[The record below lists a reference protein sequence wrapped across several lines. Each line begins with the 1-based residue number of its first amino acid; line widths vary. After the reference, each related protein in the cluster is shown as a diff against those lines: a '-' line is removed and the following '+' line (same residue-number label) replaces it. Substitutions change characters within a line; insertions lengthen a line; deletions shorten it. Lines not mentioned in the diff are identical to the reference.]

1 MFARRLTVLCLAAL
15 LTTLCAAQAFA
26 IDIFI
31 NGSKATSLR
40 NADLVNCSVKFD
52 ADGNIHIISPG
63 YNIELTKDG
72 TPKLTGSSDL
82 ATTKEAMPTKLKA
95 HYVLSYAPNAKVN
108 FQFEISINGKLFRK
122 IGLDSGPFAV
132 ELSQALRSG
141 QNVIRVVAKPGD
153 SPATGGEADVASLR
167 ILKGEERADGTF
179 VAKPPALGEMV
190 RAAIDRNV
198 IDRTFTLVAE

>member
-1 MFARRLTVLCLAAL
+1 MSARRLTVLI
-15 LTTLCAAQAFA
+15 LTAVLSATCTAQAFA

-63 YNIELTKDG
+63 YSITLDTNG
-72 TPKLTGSSDL
+72 APKLAGSSDL
-82 ATTKEAMPTKLKA
+82 ATTKEAMPAKLKA
-95 HYVLSYAPNAKVN
+95 HYVLTYTPNAKVN
-108 FQFEISINGKLFRK
+108 FQFEISVNGKLFRK

-141 QNVIRVVAKPGD
+141 SNVVRVVAKPGD
-153 SPATGGEADVASLR
+153 SPGTGGESDVASLR

-179 VAKPPALGEMV
+179 VAKPPALWEMM

-198 IDRTFTLVAE
+198 LDRTFTLVAE